1 MDATRG
7 RGTAILIGINLTLKR
22 RLETARQSPLLSETL
37 REQVEPALCGVRP
50 RRWLARLHK
59 QKLPILDSR
68 QGTSTA
74 MRN

>member
-1 MDATRG
+1 M
-7 RGTAILIGINLTLKR
+7 LIGINLTLKR

-37 REQVEPALCGVRP
+37 REQVEPVACGGSPVRTGVGNSP
-50 RRWLARLHK
+50 TALARLHK

-74 MRN
+74 RRN